1 MPQALFIE
9 DTRGKAFRTLKRLL
23 IVSFSDL
30 AVDPRVNR
38 QVRLLR
44 DRYRVTAAGYA
55 DPGVAGVEFVR
66 IPRVASSAVE
76 KLRAAAMLKSGQYER
91 YYWSSPPVAAAKQLL
106 AARRFDLVLAN
117 EVHTLPLAL
126 TLVPDCV
133 VLDAHEYS
141 PRELE
146 DDWKWRFFFQR
157 YVAYLCNQ
165 YIPRTAAMTTVCE
178 GIADEYATQ
187 FGERPAVVHNAA
199 WLANLVPAPPEG
211 GRLRLV
217 HHGGA
222 IPQRRIELMI
232 EMMAY
237 LEPRFSMDFYLMPT
251 DPRYLGRLQ
260 RMAAGDSRIRFL
272 PPVPMLEI
280 PRMINGYDIGVFL
293 LAPGN
298 FNYRHALPNKLFEF
312 IQGRVA
318 VAIGPSPEM
327 ARLVR
332 QFDCGVVADDF
343 SPRALAARLGA
354 MTSERLDYYK
364 RRSHAAAAE
373 VCYENCSQTL
383 ISVLA
388 SVTEPRH

>member
-1 MPQALFIE
+1 MPQALFE
-9 DTRGKAFRTLKRLL
+9 ATRGKAFRTLKRLL

-44 DRYRVTAAGYA
+44 DRYHVTAAGYA

-66 IPRVASSAVE
+66 IPWVAPSPVE
-76 KLRAAAMLKSGQYER
+76 KLCAAAKLKSGQYER
-91 YYWSSPPVAAAKQLL
+91 FYWSWPPVAAAKQFLS
-106 AARRFDLVLAN
+106 ARRFDLVLAN
-117 EVHTLPLAL
+117 EVHTVPLAL
-126 TLVPDCV
+126 TLVPDRV
-133 VLDAHEYS
+133 VLDSHEYS

-157 YVAYLCNQ
+157 YVTYLCHQ
-165 YIPRTAAMTTVCE
+165 YIPRTAAMITVCE

-187 FGERPAVVHNAA
+187 FGKRPAVVHNTA
-199 WLANLVPAPPEG
+199 WLAKLVPAPLEG
-211 GRLRLV
+211 GRVRLV

-237 LEPRFSMDFYLMPT
+237 LEPRFSMDFYLIPT
-251 DPRYLGRLQ
+251 NPRYLSRLQ
-260 RMAAGDSRIRFL
+260 RLAAGDSRIRFL

-280 PRMINGYDIGVFL
+280 PRTINGYDIGVFL
-293 LAPGN
+293 LEPGN

-312 IQGRVA
+312 IQGRIA
-318 VAIGPSPEM
+318 IAIGPSPEM

-332 QFDCGVVADDF
+332 QYDCGVVADDF
-343 SPRALAARLGA
+343 SPRALA
-354 MTSERLDYYK
+354 ERLSAITAERVDYYK
-364 RRSHAAAAE
+364 RRSHAAAAKL
-373 VCYENCSQTL
+373 CYENSSQTL

-388 SVTEPRH
+388 SVTEPRC